1 MHWKRFPR
9 SHAPMQGQEGH
20 AEEIILFPSAVAMRC
35 VGCWADYSLAL
46 VVGLLL
52 VQLDV
57 APSPGVFFFSFF
69 FFFSSLPRVAG
80 L

>member
-1 MHWKRFPR
+1 MSYLFFPC
-9 SHAPMQGQEGH
+9 
-20 AEEIILFPSAVAMRC
+20 AEAMGY

-57 APSPGVFFFSFF
+57 ALSPGVFFFSF